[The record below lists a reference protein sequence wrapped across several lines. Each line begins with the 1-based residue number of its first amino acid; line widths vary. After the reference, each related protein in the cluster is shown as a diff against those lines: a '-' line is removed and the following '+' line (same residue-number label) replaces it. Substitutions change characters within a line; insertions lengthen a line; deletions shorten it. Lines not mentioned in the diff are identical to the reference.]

1 MKHRSLSLALCVLLL
16 VFLCAP
22 ALAADTDYTGPL
34 DPETGQPKGE
44 ADPQS
49 SDSRPALSDTMYY
62 DWNTH
67 DFAYPISD
75 TLGEV
80 HSNAADG
87 MVLTTPVTLT
97 VSGDIPL
104 SIYRN
109 GSEYTGDRG
118 RIAEVG
124 GYTVSASVN
133 GQSRRLLSFT
143 LVGKTTN
150 AVHTFLAPDGF
161 YIREATRDGEPI
173 YADRY
178 SVSMEEEGAY
188 IVEYE
193 CSATDVVYKLET
205 TIDRTPPA
213 LTLEGRADGQ
223 GRLRSALKFRGLQTG
238 DGVYL
243 TRFGEYY
250 PPKLSSDGSGEVTDA
265 GNYTMLVFDSAG
277 NTVECNFVILQ
288 YYNMQSWVFFL
299 LVFLV
304 LAGVIAYIIVKRKR
318 LKIA

>member
-16 VFLCAP
+16 LCFCLP

-44 ADPQS
+44 AGAQDGNT
-49 SDSRPALSDTMYY
+49 RPALSDTMYY

-67 DFAYPISD
+67 DFAYPIPD

-97 VSGDIPL
+97 VTGDIPL
-104 SIYRN
+104 SVYRN
-109 GSEYTGDRG
+109 GSEYTGDLG
-118 RIAEVG
+118 RIAEAG

-143 LVGKTTN
+143 LVGKSTN
-150 AVHTFLAPDGF
+150 AIHTFLVPDGF
-161 YIREATRDGEPI
+161 YIREASRNGDPI
-173 YADRY
+173 YAERY

-188 IVEYE
+188 TVEYE

-213 LTLEGRADGQ
+213 LILEGRVDGQ
-223 GRLRSALKFRGLQTG
+223 GRLRSALKFSGLQAG

-250 PPKLSSDGSGEVTDA
+250 PPEINSDGSGEVTDA

-277 NTVECNFVILQ
+277 NTVEYNFVILQ

-299 LVFLV
+299 LVFAV
-304 LAGVIAYIIVKRKR
+304 AASVIIYIVVKRKR